1 MTLRNLARRA
11 GNGFPT
17 SFSPSN
23 FTAFALPSTNP
34 SSKATDENLTSEN
47 WSLILDV
54 CDRVSASPSGPA
66 NAVAALI
73 KRLSHRNANVQ
84 LYTLEL
90 ANALS
95 QNCGPPIHRELS
107 SRSFTDALIRLAGD
121 RNAHQQVKGKV
132 LERMEEWTEQFRG
145 DPDLGIMEGAFERLK
160 RSNPALQA
168 PDKPRKRE
176 IEDVDRKK
184 EDEELQMALALS
196 LKEGTKKEEKKQ
208 ETGQEAVEKK
218 EEPARGTTAATVSRV
233 RALYDFTPSE
243 AGELAFRKGDVIA
256 VLESVYKDWWKG
268 SLRGNTGIFPLN
280 YVEKLQDP
288 TKEEMEKDA
297 MMEGEVFAQIRNV
310 EKLLALLSVRSEGG
324 MGAKDAGT
332 EEEIQELYN
341 QTLAIRPKLIELI
354 GKYSQKKDDFT
365 SLNEKFI
372 KARRDYEALLES
384 SMSQPPAGYGYP
396 GGRQPSQPYQAY
408 PPQGGYPPQHTPAPY
423 AQQRPQPQQQQPS
436 YAAPPPQQQQ
446 QQQYYNPPP
455 SAAPTDPYAHA
466 NGSSSAFHFLPS
478 GAPPPQQQ
486 QVQTPQV
493 QLPPQSETPKP
504 LSTAV
509 PSVDSPY
516 SPQPSFSNRPQ
527 SIHTLNSGN
536 PQELATSGYESPIDN
551 RHSYPSAQFPPQQAQ
566 PTSQPYETKPYAGL
580 PSQQP
585 GFGRPQRQASFESAP
600 QPTPGY
606 PQENYPPAQQGQQQ
620 PAYPPQQHGY
630 APQPQGQ
637 PPQNQQQQFPPQ
649 QGQQSHPPQPQQA
662 PPAPPGQQPPGQYR
676 AYSPNVQGSAMPPPQ
691 QPQGQGGYPGL
702 PGQGQAAAAAGG
714 GTGGDEDYYR

>member
-1 MTLRNLARRA
+1 MFRA
-11 GNGFPT
+11 QANQFDE
-17 SFSPSN
+17 
-23 FTAFALPSTNP
+23 AVA
-34 SSKATDENLTSEN
+34 KATDENLTSEN
-47 WSLILDV
+47 WALILDV
-54 CDRVSASPSGPA
+54 CDRVSASPQGPA

-121 RNAHQQVKGKV
+121 RNVHQQVKSKV
-132 LERMEEWTEQFRG
+132 LERMEGWTEMFG
-145 DPDLGIMEGAFERLK
+145 KDPDLGIMEGAYERLK
-160 RSNPALQA
+160 RTNPTLVA
-168 PDKPRKRE
+168 PSKPVKRE
-176 IEDVDRKK
+176 IEDTDRKK

-196 LKEGTKKEEKKQ
+196 LKEAPKGEEKKVGTDAARQ
-208 ETGQEAVEKK
+208 DADGVGQRAAEAQR
-218 EEPARGTTAATVSRV
+218 AQQGTTAATVSRV
-233 RALYDFTPSE
+233 RALYDFSPSE

-365 SLNEKFI
+365 QLNEKFI

-396 GGRQPSQPYQAY
+396 GARVPSGPYQHGYPPQGAY
-408 PPQGGYPPQHTPAPY
+408 PPQQATPAQYP
-423 AQQRPQPQQQQPS
+423 QQRPQPQQAQPS
-436 YAAPPPQQQQ
+436 YSQPPQQQQ
-446 QQQYYNPPP
+446 QYYQPPP
-455 SAAPTDPYAHA
+455 STAPADPYTHT

-478 GAPPPQQQ
+478 GAPPPQ
-486 QVQTPQV
+486 PQS
-493 QLPPQSETPKP
+493 QHAPPPSETPKP
-504 LSTAV
+504 LSTGV
-509 PSVDSPY
+509 PQVDSPY
-516 SPQPSFSNRPQ
+516 SPQPTFSNRPQ

-536 PQELATSGYESPIDN
+536 PQELATTGYESPVDN
-551 RHSYPSAQFPPQQAQ
+551 RHSYPSAQSFPPQQQAQ
-566 PTSQPYETKPYAGL
+566 QTPAPYDVKPYAAL

-585 GFGRPQRQASFESAP
+585 NFNARPQKQASFESAAP
-600 QPTPGY
+600 SAPGA
-606 PQENYPPAQQGQQQ
+606 YPPEGQAQGYAPQHQQQQQYQHQAQQQGQQGHSYPPPPQ
-620 PAYPPQQHGY
+620 PEFAPPQPPQQ
-630 APQPQGQ
+630 
-637 PPQNQQQQFPPQ
+637 QQ
-649 QGQQSHPPQPQQA
+649 
-662 PPAPPGQQPPGQYR
+662 GQYR
-676 AYSPNVQGSAMPPPQ
+676 AYSPNVQGSVAPPPQ
-691 QPQGQGGYPGL
+691 QGQQ
-702 PGQGQAAAAAGG
+702 QGQAQYPGQPVMGQPLQQVPQQVAQGG
-714 GTGGDEDYYR
+714 EEDYYR